1 MTLLVKIQIKIQ
13 IIVCEYGAEAM
24 AQELGKPYKTLMRE
38 LNPND
43 EGAKLGL
50 MTFLQILRITQ
61 NYSPLNMIAKMF
73 GQIMIDVPER
83 VTENELASRLSV
95 VLKEMGELLRELGKA
110 TAPTSEGGCQIV
122 ENERLVINDTGYDL
136 LQALAC
142 LLTHMER

>member
-1 MTLLVKIQIKIQ
+1 MTLLEKIQT
-13 IIVCEYGAEAM
+13 IVCEYGAEAM
-24 AQELGKPYKTLMRE
+24 AQELGKSYKTLMRE

-43 EGAKLGL
+43 GGAKLGL

-61 NYSPLNMIAKMF
+61 NYSTLNMIAKMF

-83 VTENELASRLSV
+83 VTTNELAGRLSV
-95 VLKEMGELLRELGKA
+95 VLKEMGELLQELGKA
-110 TAPTSEGGCQIV
+110 TAPDSEGGCQIV
-122 ENERLVINDTGYDL
+122 ENERLVINDKGYDL